1 MMVRIFKGVWLMS
14 LLGTVV
20 VLLYSYASFPEV
32 IQVQGGADGQGVT
45 RNNLFYAV
53 LGMLAIFNALVF
65 VINRVTPEEDAFFK
79 IWFFGLVVF
88 FNLFITVSLQ
98 FFSLYNSQEKFD
110 YDSIGTPQPCAR
122 QTSVFSFIQPSG
134 VEPRPCEYCFVWR
147 TMYGWYRR
155 VAREGIWGRLLDQLA
170 RKGQKQDQAGRW
182 HPCEGAS
189 RCSQPGG
196 WSRRA
201 GHGQDAW
208 RAQHQDHGR
217 HRWARSSGQAAA
229 HRSPGV

>member
-1 MMVRIFKGVWLMS
+1 MIVRIFKGIWLMS

-32 IQVQGGADGQGVT
+32 IQVQGGADGQGIT

-53 LGMLAIFNALVF
+53 LGMLAIFNVLVI

-110 YDSIGTPQPCAR
+110 YDSIGYIIYG
-122 QTSVFSFIQPSG
+122 SVSLIILWASLYPVNKIFQQFKP
-134 VEPRPCEYCFVWR
+134 
-147 TMYGWYRR
+147 
-155 VAREGIWGRLLDQLA
+155 
-170 RKGQKQDQAGRW
+170 KQAISNNLND
-182 HPCEGAS
+182 
-189 RCSQPGG
+189 
-196 WSRRA
+196 
-201 GHGQDAW
+201 
-208 RAQHQDHGR
+208 
-217 HRWARSSGQAAA
+217 
-229 HRSPGV
+229 